1 MKRRGLFEMKYL
13 VRFLTVSAL
22 LVFVAHATQD
32 VVTAIHGTITKLDST
47 SKTMVVK
54 TKDGTEH
61 TVHFVDKTAV
71 WGADKTA
78 AGAKDSFKG
87 LSEGSE
93 VVVHYTAKGGEDT
106 ATEVDKVGK
115 DGLKYMDGTVT
126 KIGKDG
132 KTVVVKSADGTEH
145 TFDVAG
151 RDTAD
156 AAKDIGKGTEKAGK
170 TTVYYTDE
178 GGKKVAHFF
187 EKL

>member
-1 MKRRGLFEMKYL
+1 MKNLFRFFVVAAL
-13 VRFLTVSAL
+13 VAFSVR
-22 LVFVAHATQD
+22 ATED
-32 VVTAIHGTITKLDST
+32 VVTAVHGTITKLDSST
-47 SKTMVVK
+47 KTLVVK

-61 TVHFVDKTAV
+61 TLHFTDKTAV

-93 VVVHYTAKGGEDT
+93 VVAHYTVKGTEKS

-115 DGLKYMDGTVT
+115 DGLKSIDGTVT
-126 KIGKDG
+126 KVGQDG
-132 KTVVVKSADGTEH
+132 KTVVVKAADGTEQ

-156 AAKDIGKGTEKAGK
+156 AAKDIGKTAGKAGK
-170 TTVYYTDE
+170 TTVYYTEE
-178 GGKKVAHFF
+178 GGKKIAHFF